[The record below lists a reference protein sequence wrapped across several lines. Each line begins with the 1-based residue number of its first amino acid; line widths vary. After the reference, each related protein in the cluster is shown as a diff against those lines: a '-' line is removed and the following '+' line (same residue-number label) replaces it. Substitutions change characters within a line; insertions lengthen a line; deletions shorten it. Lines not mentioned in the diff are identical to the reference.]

1 MLQGLVFGAL
11 PLAEHAAS
19 LSPMGLKA
27 VVRDG
32 YLRLEE
38 PTDLPEGT
46 VLELVVDDEE
56 DELTPEQ
63 LQALNRALERGVAQ
77 LESGQWV
84 DGDELLARLT
94 DPEK

>member
-1 MLQGLVFGAL
+1 
-11 PLAEHAAS
+11 
-19 LSPMGLKA
+19 MGLKA